1 MICSLVRFVLLLA
14 ALGALAGTT
23 ASASIIVTWS
33 DVGSD
38 LVGTWSGSW
47 DLSGYGGGSPSPS
60 IGADAYIASGSG
72 PVMLSQPN
80 TGALTRY
87 TKFHNYTIPISF
99 SAVNGIA
106 TGDPFQFAGGNP
118 IRVFDAPPG
127 YVTNS
132 PLSGTM
138 TFSNSSIS
146 SVFGTQLNA
155 GPVVVMSDGVS
166 GITFQAVPEPATLVL
181 AAGAAAAWA
190 IRRARISRRQQAK
203 G

>member
-47 DLSGYGGGSPSPS
+47 DLSGYGGGSESQVINAEARILAP
-60 IGADAYIASGSG
+60 AG
-72 PVMLSQPN
+72 PVMLSQPT
-80 TGALTRY
+80 TGRLPQY

-99 SAVNGIA
+99 SAFNGIA
-106 TGDPFQFAGGNP
+106 TGDPFQMSGGNP
-118 IRVFDAPPG
+118 LRILDVPPG

-166 GITFQAVPEPATLVL
+166 GITFQVVPEPATVVL

-190 IRRARISRRQQAK
+190 IRRARISRRQQAQ

>member
-47 DLSGYGGGSPSPS
+47 DLSGYGGPNLSPS
-60 IGADAYIASGSG
+60 IDAEAIIGSP
-72 PVMLSQPN
+72 PVMLNQPT

-166 GITFQAVPEPATLVL
+166 GITFQVVPEPATVVL

-190 IRRARISRRQQAK
+190 IRRARISRRPQAQ

>member
-1 MICSLVRFVLLLA
+1 
-14 ALGALAGTT
+14 
-23 ASASIIVTWS
+23 
-33 DVGSD
+33 
-38 LVGTWSGSW
+38 
-47 DLSGYGGGSPSPS
+47 
-60 IGADAYIASGSG
+60 
-72 PVMLSQPN
+72 MLSQPN
-80 TGALTRY
+80 TGALTEY

-106 TGDPFQFAGGNP
+106 TGDPFQMSGGNP

-166 GITFQAVPEPATLVL
+166 GITFQVVPEPATVVL

-190 IRRARISRRQQAK
+190 IRRARISRRPQAQ